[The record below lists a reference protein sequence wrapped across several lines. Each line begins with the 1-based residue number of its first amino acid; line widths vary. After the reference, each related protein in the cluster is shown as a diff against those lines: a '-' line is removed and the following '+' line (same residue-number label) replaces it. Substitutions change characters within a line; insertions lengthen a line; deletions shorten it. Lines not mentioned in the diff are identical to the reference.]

1 MSARHR
7 RDRKRCASL
16 RSNVA
21 LKASRQGRSLVPAA
35 PITRSTRPMINAC
48 SELGNASAVLD
59 LNIGRVVLGIGR
71 SALMYS
77 PQTIPYAPKG
87 RPTTASAR

>member
-7 RDRKRCASL
+7 RDRKVRI
-16 RSNVA
+16 
-21 LKASRQGRSLVPAA
+21 AA

-48 SELGNASAVLD
+48 SELGKASAVLD
-59 LNIGRVVLGIGR
+59 LNIVRVVLGIGR

-77 PQTIPYAPKG
+77 PQTIPYAPRG